1 MFHVK
6 HYKGETIMATRKR
19 KHKKMTTTEKYTRV
33 QTGLKFFGVELKE
46 LKKATAKALKNA
58 QKIYKDI
65 RKQLKQE
72 GVTDI
77 PTITQ
82 LAKEVI
88 RRETQSET
96 PSIPQAET
104 REPLNYADADEIAP
118 YIDFASDTLDAF
130 LDDISEAMN
139 ELAGIYGLVPQIWN
153 TMAQQ
158 HAEILSTFNQLR
170 TEMGEE
176 NLASYIE
183 NSLEYDKI
191 TTITKISYNE
201 AVEVLDNILSN
212 LRGIL
217 SQAKQYNES
226 PQTFIPQ
233 NAINLDNI

>member
-1 MFHVK
+1 
-6 HYKGETIMATRKR
+6 MATRKR

-72 GVTDI
+72 GITDI

-96 PSIPQAET
+96 PDIPQSET
-104 REPLNYADADEIAP
+104 REPLDYAGADEIAP
-118 YIDFASDTLDAF
+118 AIDFSSDI
-130 LDDISEAMN
+130 LDDFLESMNEAMT
-139 ELAGIYGLVPQIWN
+139 ELAGVYGNVPQIWK
-153 TMAQQ
+153 TMSEQ
-158 HAEILSTFNQLR
+158 HSEILASFNRLR
-170 TEMGEE
+170 VEMGDE

-183 NSLEYDKI
+183 NSLEYDAVK
-191 TTITKISYNE
+191 TITRYGYNE
-201 AVEVLDNILSN
+201 AVEILDNILSN
-212 LRGIL
+212 LNGVL
-217 SQAKQYNES
+217 KEAQSYNES